1 MGEKNREAAIKDNT
15 GRDPCPLNKK
25 GIVYDVRKSG
35 RREIMEGIFISERGI
50 MISKGM
56 GIKVLQCLPVNQI

>member
-1 MGEKNREAAIKDNT
+1 MF
-15 GRDPCPLNKK
+15 
-25 GIVYDVRKSG
+25 DVRKSG